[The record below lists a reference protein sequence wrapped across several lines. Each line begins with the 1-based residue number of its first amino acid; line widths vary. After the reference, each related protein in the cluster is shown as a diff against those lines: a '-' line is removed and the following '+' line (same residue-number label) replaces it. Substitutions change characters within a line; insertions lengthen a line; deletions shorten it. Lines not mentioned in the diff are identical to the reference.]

1 MIPNE
6 EKDEEESAMKKLISL
21 MLAAVLLLTALPVMA
36 ESNGKALIIYFDY
49 SENIDTTGLDVDAIS
64 QASMAGTRA
73 RDNSNLL
80 VMVDVLKKRTNADVY
95 SLRVAD
101 LYAPDFGD
109 MMGPAREQKENN
121 EMLAF
126 QEELPDFSRYDVIYL
141 GTPVWWYGAPQSILT
156 VLQQADFSGKKIVFF
171 GIHRGSGFAG
181 IPEEILSYQPDA
193 VIVDRFTV
201 ECQTP
206 NEETHAQ
213 FNAFL
218 DQVAW

>member
-1 MIPNE
+1 
-6 EKDEEESAMKKLISL
+6 MKKLIC
-21 MLAAVLLLTALPVMA
+21 LLLALLTIIACVPALA
-36 ESNGKALIIYFDY
+36 EQESKALVLYFDY
-49 SENIDTTGLDVDAIS
+49 SENIDTIGLDVDAIS
-64 QASMAGTRA
+64 QASMAGTRT

-80 VMVDVLKKRTNADVY
+80 VMVDVLKERTNSDVY

-101 LYAPDFGD
+101 LYASDFGD

-126 QEELPDFSRYDVIYL
+126 QEDLPDFSQYDVIYL
-141 GTPVWWYGAPQSILT
+141 GTPVWWYGA
-156 VLQQADFSGKKIVFF
+156 
-171 GIHRGSGFAG
+171 
-181 IPEEILSYQPDA
+181 A

-201 ECQTP
+201 ECQTS
-206 NEETHAQ
+206 NEETRAQ

>member
-1 MIPNE
+1 
-6 EKDEEESAMKKLISL
+6 MKKLIC
-21 MLAAVLLLTALPVMA
+21 LLLALLTIIACVPALA
-36 ESNGKALIIYFDY
+36 EQESKALVLYFDY
-49 SENIDTTGLDVDAIS
+49 SENIDTIGLDVDAIS
-64 QASMAGTRA
+64 QASMAGTRT

-80 VMVDVLKKRTNADVY
+80 VMVDVLKERTNSDVY

-101 LYAPDFGD
+101 LYASDFGD

-126 QEELPDFSRYDVIYL
+126 QEDLPDFSQYDVIYL

-156 VLQQADFSGKKIVFF
+156 VLQQADLSGKKIVFF

-201 ECQTP
+201 ECQTS
-206 NEETHAQ
+206 NEETRAQ
-213 FNAFL
+213 INAFL

>member
-1 MIPNE
+1 
-6 EKDEEESAMKKLISL
+6 MKKLIC
-21 MLAAVLLLTALPVMA
+21 LLLALLTIIACVPALA
-36 ESNGKALIIYFDY
+36 EQESKALVLYFDY

-80 VMVDVLKKRTNADVY
+80 VMVDVLKERTNSDVY
-95 SLRVAD
+95 SLRAAD
-101 LYAPDFGD
+101 LYAPDFED

-126 QEELPDFSRYDVIYL
+126 QEDLPNFSQYDVIYL

-156 VLQQADFSGKKIVFF
+156 VLQQADLSGKKIVFF

-181 IPEEILSYQPDA
+181 IPEEILSYQLDA

-206 NEETHAQ
+206 NEETRSQ
-213 FNAFL
+213 FAAFL
-218 DQVAW
+218 DQIAW

>member
-1 MIPNE
+1 
-6 EKDEEESAMKKLISL
+6 MKKLIC
-21 MLAAVLLLTALPVMA
+21 LLLALLTVIACVPVLA
-36 ESNGKALIIYFDY
+36 EQESKALVLYFDY

-80 VMVDVLKKRTNADVY
+80 VMVDVLKERTNADVY

-126 QEELPDFSRYDVIYL
+126 QEELPDFSQYDVIYL

-206 NEETHAQ
+206 NEETRTE
-213 FNAFL
+213 FSAFL
-218 DQVAW
+218 DQIVW

>member
-1 MIPNE
+1 
-6 EKDEEESAMKKLISL
+6 MKKLIC
-21 MLAAVLLLTALPVMA
+21 LLLALLTVIACVPAIA
-36 ESNGKALIIYFDY
+36 EQESKALILYFDY

-73 RDNSNLL
+73 RDMSNLL
-80 VMVDVLKKRTNADVY
+80 VMVDVLKERTNADVY

-101 LYAPDFGD
+101 LYQPSFGD
-109 MMGPAREQKENN
+109 LAEPARLQKENN

-126 QEELPDFSRYDVIYL
+126 QEELPDFSQYDVIYL

-201 ECQTP
+201 ECQTS
-206 NEETHAQ
+206 NEETRAQ
-213 FNAFL
+213 FSAFL
-218 DQVAW
+218 DQIVW

>member
-1 MIPNE
+1 
-6 EKDEEESAMKKLISL
+6 MKKLIC
-21 MLAAVLLLTALPVMA
+21 LLLALLTIIACVPAIA
-36 ESNGKALIIYFDY
+36 EQESKALILYFDY

-73 RDNSNLL
+73 RDMSNLL
-80 VMVDVLKKRTNADVY
+80 VMVDVLKERTNADVY

-101 LYAPDFGD
+101 LYQPSFGD
-109 MMGPAREQKENN
+109 LAEPARLQKENN

-126 QEELPDFSRYDVIYL
+126 QEELPDFSQYDVIYL

-201 ECQTP
+201 ECQTS
-206 NEETHAQ
+206 NEETRTE
-213 FNAFL
+213 FSAFL
-218 DQVAW
+218 DQIVW

>member
-1 MIPNE
+1 
-6 EKDEEESAMKKLISL
+6 MKNLIC
-21 MLAAVLLLTALPVMA
+21 LLLALLTIIACVPALA
-36 ESNGKALIIYFDY
+36 EQESKALVLYFDY
-49 SENIDTTGLDVDAIS
+49 SENIDTIGLDVDAIS
-64 QASMAGTRA
+64 QASMAGTRT

-80 VMVDVLKKRTNADVY
+80 VMVDVLKERTNSDVY

-101 LYAPDFGD
+101 LYASDFGD

-126 QEELPDFSRYDVIYL
+126 QEDLPDFSQYDVIYL

-156 VLQQADFSGKKIVFF
+156 VLQQADLSGKKIVFF

-201 ECQTP
+201 ECQTS
-206 NEETHAQ
+206 NEETRAQ

>member
-1 MIPNE
+1 
-6 EKDEEESAMKKLISL
+6 MKKLICL
-21 MLAAVLLLTALPVMA
+21 LLALLTAIACVPAIA
-36 ESNGKALIIYFDY
+36 EQESKALILYFDY
-49 SENIDTTGLDVDAIS
+49 SENIDITGLDVDAIS

-73 RDNSNLL
+73 RDTSNLL
-80 VMVDVLKKRTNADVY
+80 VMVDVLKERTNADVY

-101 LYAPDFGD
+101 LYQPSFGD
-109 MMGPAREQKENN
+109 LAEPARLQKENN

-126 QEELPDFSRYDVIYL
+126 QEELPDFSQYDVIYL

-206 NEETHAQ
+206 NEETRTE
-213 FNAFL
+213 FSAFL
-218 DQVAW
+218 DQIVW

>member
-1 MIPNE
+1 
-6 EKDEEESAMKKLISL
+6 MKKLIC
-21 MLAAVLLLTALPVMA
+21 LLLALLTIIACVPALA
-36 ESNGKALIIYFDY
+36 EQESKALVLYFDY
-49 SENIDTTGLDVDAIS
+49 SENIDTIGLDVDAIS
-64 QASMAGTRA
+64 QASMAGTRT

-80 VMVDVLKKRTNADVY
+80 VMVDVLKERTNSDVY

-101 LYAPDFGD
+101 LYASDFGD

-126 QEELPDFSRYDVIYL
+126 QEDLPDFSQYDVIYL

-156 VLQQADFSGKKIVFF
+156 VLQQADLSGKKIVFF
-171 GIHRGSGFAG
+171 GIHRGSDFAG

-201 ECQTP
+201 ECQTS
-206 NEETHAQ
+206 NEETRAQ

>member
-1 MIPNE
+1 
-6 EKDEEESAMKKLISL
+6 MKKLIC
-21 MLAAVLLLTALPVMA
+21 LLLALLTVIACVPVLA
-36 ESNGKALIIYFDY
+36 EQESKALVLYFDY

-80 VMVDVLKKRTNADVY
+80 VMVDVLKERTNADVY

-126 QEELPDFSRYDVIYL
+126 QEDLPDFS
-141 GTPVWWYGAPQSILT
+141 Q
-156 VLQQADFSGKKIVFF
+156 
-171 GIHRGSGFAG
+171 
-181 IPEEILSYQPDA
+181 
-193 VIVDRFTV
+193 
-201 ECQTP
+201 
-206 NEETHAQ
+206 
-213 FNAFL
+213 
-218 DQVAW
+218 